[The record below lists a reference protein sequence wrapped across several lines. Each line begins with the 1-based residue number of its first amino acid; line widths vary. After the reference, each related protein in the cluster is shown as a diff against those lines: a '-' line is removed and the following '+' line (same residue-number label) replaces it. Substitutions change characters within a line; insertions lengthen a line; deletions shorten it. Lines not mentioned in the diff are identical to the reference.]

1 MTPAVLK
8 EQNIAFLKANLS
20 ASNEGDNDSEDINN
34 RDTLPRDD
42 LNQLANAN
50 QQRQEDAAAL
60 QIEEQQQ
67 VMVEDRPNTQQQP
80 MTSADAGPSP
90 FKDALL
96 ASINSERQM

>member
-1 MTPAVLK
+1 M
-8 EQNIAFLKANLS
+8 
-20 ASNEGDNDSEDINN
+20 GDNDSEDIN
-34 RDTLPRDD
+34 RDTSPRDD

-67 VMVEDRPNTQQQP
+67 EVVEDRPNTQQQP
-80 MTSADAGPSP
+80 MTSSDAVRSP